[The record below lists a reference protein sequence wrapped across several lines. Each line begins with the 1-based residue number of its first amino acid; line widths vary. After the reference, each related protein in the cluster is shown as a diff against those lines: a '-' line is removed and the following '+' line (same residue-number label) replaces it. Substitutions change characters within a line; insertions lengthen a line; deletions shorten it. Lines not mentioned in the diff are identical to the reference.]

1 MTVWLWWARRLC
13 LAACSSACLG
23 ALAQDEVP
31 FITTPDS
38 VTLAMLQLAGVS
50 AQDRVVDLGSG
61 DGRIVITAARRF
73 GARGLGVEIVPDL
86 VAQSRA
92 NAIQAGVAERVE
104 FRVQDLF
111 LTPLQG
117 ATVVTMYLL
126 PEVNLQLRPR
136 LLALAAGTRIVS
148 HDWDMG
154 DWLPDRSVTLDVPD
168 KAIGRDKRSSV
179 HLWVVPAQVQGLWC
193 SAGLS
198 PPGRRQ
204 GEHLIAQHEGAPMT
218 LHIEQRFQRFSATLA
233 AHGVAAPVIVFD
245 GRIDA
250 RTLHGQGATGEPR
263 AELQLQGA
271 VLRLASLAA
280 PGSVHAGRSFTRAG
294 AGGCAA

>member
-1 MTVWLWWARRLC
+1 MRLKLARLLRVAA
-13 LAACSSACLG
+13 LAAACAAAG
-23 ALAQDEVP
+23 AAVLAQDEVP
-31 FITTPDS
+31 FITTPDN
-38 VTLAMLQLAGVS
+38 VTLAMLQSAGVT
-50 AQDRVVDLGSG
+50 AQDFVVDRGSG
-61 DGRIVITAARRF
+61 DGRIVITAAKRF

-86 VAQSRA
+86 VAQSRI
-92 NAIQAGVAERVE
+92 NAVKAGVAERVD

-111 LTPLQG
+111 LTPLEG

-136 LLALAAGTRIVS
+136 LLALPAGTRIVS

-154 DWLPDRSVTLDVPD
+154 DWVPDRTVLLDVPD
-168 KAIGRDKRSSV
+168 KTIGRDKRSSV

-198 PPGRRQ
+198 
-204 GEHLIAQHEGAPMT
+204 

-233 AHGVAAPVIVFD
+233 ARGVAAPVMVFD
-245 GRIDA
+245 GRIEA
-250 RTLHGQGATGEPR
+250 GTLRGLGAAGEPR

-271 VLRLASLAA
+271 VLRLLALLT
-280 PGSVHAGRSFTRAG
+280 PGSLHAGRAFTRAG
-294 AGGCAA
+294 TGGCAA

>member
-1 MTVWLWWARRLC
+1 MTGTWRLL
-13 LAACSSACLG
+13 LAAASVAASAG

-38 VTLAMLQLAGVS
+38 VTLAMLQLARVT

-61 DGRIVITAARRF
+61 DGRIVITAAKRF

-86 VAQSRA
+86 VAQSRV
-92 NAIQAGVAERVE
+92 NAQRAGVAERVE

-111 LTPLQG
+111 LMPLADLAQ

-126 PEVNLQLRPR
+126 PDVNLQLRPR
-136 LLALAAGTRIVS
+136 LLALAPGTRIVS

-154 DWLPDRSVTLDVPD
+154 DWRPDRTVSLDVPD

-198 PPGRRQ
+198 
-204 GEHLIAQHEGAPMT
+204 
-218 LHIEQRFQRFSATLA
+218 LHIEQRFQHFSATLA
-233 AHGVAAPVIVFD
+233 STGVAAPVMVFD
-245 GRIDA
+245 GRIEA
-250 RTLHGQGATGEPR
+250 RTLRGLGTTGEPR

-271 VLRLASLAA
+271 ELRLTRLAA
-280 PGSVHAGRSFTRAG
+280 PGSMLAGRSFARAG
-294 AGGCAA
+294 AAGCAP

>member
-1 MTVWLWWARRLC
+1 MRLILARQLRVAA
-13 LAACSSACLG
+13 LAAACAAAG
-23 ALAQDEVP
+23 AAVLAQDEVP
-31 FITTPDS
+31 FITTPDN
-38 VTLAMLQLAGVS
+38 VTLAMLQLAGVT
-50 AQDRVVDLGSG
+50 AQDFLVDLGSG
-61 DGRIVITAARRF
+61 DGRIVITAAKRF

-86 VAQSRA
+86 VAQSRI
-92 NAIQAGVAERVE
+92 NAVKAGVAERVD

-111 LTPLQG
+111 LTPLEG

-136 LLALAAGTRIVS
+136 LLALPAGTRIVS

-154 DWLPDRSVTLDVPD
+154 DWVPDRTVLLDVPD
-168 KAIGRDKRSSV
+168 KTIGRDKRSSV

-198 PPGRRQ
+198 
-204 GEHLIAQHEGAPMT
+204 

-233 AHGVAAPVIVFD
+233 ARGVAAPVMVFD
-245 GRIDA
+245 GRIEA
-250 RTLHGQGATGEPR
+250 GTLRGLGAAGEPR

-271 VLRLASLAA
+271 VLRLLALLT
-280 PGSVHAGRSFTRAG
+280 PGSLHAGRAFTRAG
-294 AGGCAA
+294 TGGCAA